1 MNEKM
6 KSGIAENHGALPFSM
21 APLVILLIASFGVNA
36 IAVKIALTGI
46 SMFTL
51 AAIRISIS
59 IIVIATWAKMSGK
72 SFHIGKKNYSRIAI
86 LTASQLVVLALFFYG
101 IKLTLASRVSLINNV
116 QPFLIMI
123 LAHFFIPEDK
133 IELRK
138 IAGIV
143 LCFTGIYILFKP
155 DSAGNSSIMNG
166 DYIILAAVL
175 LVSISTI
182 YTKKIISDFDPY
194 QLVLFPMIFS
204 VPIYWLLALV
214 FESPMIFKIN
224 TEIIIS
230 VLYQSIITGSF
241 GFVVWNILLNKYGAV
256 SLHTYVFIMP
266 VAGVFFSWLILGEQL
281 ASGVMLTLALITSGI
296 IISHIKPEDLLFF
309 PFKRGGNK

>member
-1 MNEKM
+1 MNENKRTVL
-6 KSGIAENHGALPFSM
+6 AENHGALPLSM
-21 APLVILLIASFGVNA
+21 APFVILLIASFGVNA

-46 SMFTL
+46 SLFTL

-59 IIVIATWAKMSGK
+59 IIVIASWAKVSGK
-72 SFHIGKKNYSRIAI
+72 SFHIGRKNYRRIAI
-86 LTASQLVVLALFFYG
+86 LTVSQIVVLALFFYG

-116 QPFLIMI
+116 QPFMIMI

-133 IELRK
+133 IEIRK

-143 LCFTGIYILFKP
+143 LCFTGIYILLKP
-155 DSAGNSSIMNG
+155 GNTVNSSVMYG
-166 DYIILAAVL
+166 DFIILAAVS

-204 VPIYWLLALV
+204 VSFYWILALI

-224 TEIIIS
+224 AEIIIS

-281 ASGVMLTLALITSGI
+281 APGVIITLVLVSFGI